1 MNRTWPFLQSTRQS
15 AKSTWDVQS
24 GLFTTS
30 SHDTMHSLFAPLHY
44 TPSYSYPLIVWLH
57 GRGSDERQLVRVMP
71 LVSMQ
76 NYLAVAPRGTLIA
89 ADKSPPAPPEKE
101 CFGWRQ
107 SEEAVQQAEQRIFDS
122 IDIVRQKF
130 HIHQRRIFLAGF
142 DCGGTMAFRVAMNH
156 PSRFAGVLSLGG
168 QFPSGRT
175 PLAKLTEARRL
186 PVFLAAGRNS
196 ATYMPMA
203 VCDDL
208 RLLHA
213 AGLSITLRQYPCGH
227 ELPPQMLGD
236 MNRWIMEQIQST
248 AVPVPESDTQR
259 SPGVE

>member
-1 MNRTWPFLQSTRQS
+1 MNRTWPFLQSTRHS
-15 AKSTWDVQS
+15 DKSTWDVQS

-30 SHDTMHSLFAPLHY
+30 SQDTIHSLFAPLHY
-44 TPSYSYPLIVWLH
+44 TPSYRYPLIVWLH

-89 ADKSPPAPPEKE
+89 AGQSPQGLPAAEEE

-107 SEEAVQQAEQRIFDS
+107 TEEAVQQAEQRIFDS
-122 IDIVRQKF
+122 IDIVRRKF
-130 HIHQRRIFLAGF
+130 HIHQGRIFLAGF
-142 DCGGTMAFRVAMNH
+142 DCG
-156 PSRFAGVLSLGG
+156 VLSLGG
-168 QFPSGRT
+168 AFPSGRT
-175 PLAKLTEARRL
+175 PLAKLTEDRRL
-186 PVFLAAGRNS
+186 PVFLAAGRHS
-196 ATYMPMA
+196 ASYAPTA

-213 AGLSITLRQYPCGH
+213 AGLSITLRQYPCAH

-236 MNRWIMEQIQST
+236 MNRWIMEQIQSAT
-248 AVPVPESDTQR
+248 VPVPESDAQR
-259 SPGVE
+259 SHEVE